1 MELLSLY
8 AALAVGWS
16 VLLMPRTAGVP
27 PEDPMDRLLDAIAL
41 VESRDN
47 SRAVGDHGHALGVYQ
62 IHRSYWAEGTALL
75 GVTWEYREARNPQ
88 KARQVVRAY
97 LSYYGHG
104 KSLPDMAR
112 IHNGGPRGCEKAAT
126 LAYARKIE
134 QVLSGGE
141 LGARGRADNPDT
153 GRLGRAIT
161 EGPVLAPWPPGVGR
175 RAGA

>member
-16 VLLMPRTAGVP
+16 VLLMPRTAGTP
-27 PEDPMDRLLDAIAL
+27 PEDPMDRLLDAIAV

-47 SRAVGDHGHALGVYQ
+47 PGAVGDHGRALGVYQ
-62 IHRSYWAEGTALL
+62 IHRSYWAEGTGLL
-75 GVTWEYREARNPQ
+75 GVTWKYGDARDPQ

-97 LSYYGHG
+97 LSYYGRG
-104 KSLPDMAR
+104 KSLLDMAR

-134 QVLSGGE
+134 QVLNSGE
-141 LGARGRADNPDT
+141 P
-153 GRLGRAIT
+153 
-161 EGPVLAPWPPGVGR
+161 GPRQVG
-175 RAGA
+175 

>member
-16 VLLMPRTAGVP
+16 VLLAPRMAAVRQD
-27 PEDPMDRLLDAIAL
+27 DPIDRLLDAIAV
-41 VESRDN
+41 VESHDN
-47 SRAVGDHGHALGVYQ
+47 PGAVGDHGRALGVYQ
-62 IHRSYWAEGTALL
+62 IHRSYWTEGTELL
-75 GVTWEYREARNPQ
+75 GVTWRYQEARDPQ

-97 LSYYGHG
+97 LSYYGRG
-104 KSLPDMAR
+104 KTLLDMAR
-112 IHNGGPRGCEKAAT
+112 IHNGGPRGYEKAAT

-141 LGARGRADNPDT
+141 PGARDRADSPDT
-153 GRLGRAIT
+153 GRLGRALT
-161 EGPVLAPWPPGVGR
+161 GGPVLTPWPQSIGR